1 MNTKL
6 LAQIPA
12 SARCVLDIGSA
23 SGKFGAAL
31 KARQDCVVTGI
42 EIDQE
47 VAQQAI
53 QNIDQVLVG
62 DVAHIAPILPRWYY
76 DVIVFGDVI
85 EHLIDPVPVLEALKL
100 CLAPGGVMLFSVPNV
115 CHWSVIKMLLE
126 GHWDYSPGLLSS
138 DHLRFYTK
146 ASFKALL
153 KRVGLSRKLVDVIEL
168 GEVPGIISTI
178 SSITGVDNLDKEAA
192 MYQMIFRGVN
202 KKPVPRVSII
212 IPVHNVWE
220 QTRACLASI
229 EEHTPQNYE
238 IIVID
243 NASTDE
249 TRIALL
255 DWAECT
261 LDVRLI
267 LNDDNLSYSAACNQ
281 GIEVASGEYIVIMNN
296 DIVVTDGWL
305 GKILTAMERTGAGI
319 VGPMADCVAGAQHI
333 DFAYKD
339 PAQLADF
346 ARRVYYAELS
356 KTLETQ
362 AVVGFCMLIKRDVFD
377 QIGEFDEQ
385 FINGYEESDFCL
397 RAGDAGFKVVVAR
410 DTFIHHK
417 GSQTFIETGTD
428 YWALIEENHRKFVA
442 KWPGRIPGHLD
453 SAAGSGWFFRPAP
466 KALPVITFAEADC
479 N

>member
-6 LAQIPA
+6 LAQVPE
-12 SARCVLDIGSA
+12 SARRVLDVGSA

-42 EIDQE
+42 EVDQE
-47 VAQQAI
+47 IAQHAI

-62 DVAHIAPILPRWYY
+62 DVAHVAPLLPRWYY

-100 CLAPGGVMLFSVPNV
+100 CLAPGGIMLFSVPNV
-115 CHWSVIKMLLE
+115 CHWSVITMLLE
-126 GHWDYSPGLLSS
+126 GHWDYDSGLLSP

-146 ASFKALL
+146 TSFEALL
-153 KRVGLSRKLVDVIEL
+153 KRVGLSRRLVDVIEV

-202 KKPVPRVSII
+202 KKAVPQVSII
-212 IPVHNVWE
+212 ISVHNVWE
-220 QTRACLASI
+220 QTRECLLSI
-229 EEHTPQNYE
+229 KEHTPQNHE
-238 IIVID
+238 IIIID

-249 TRIALL
+249 TPAWLQSL
-255 DWAECT
+255 G
-261 LDVRLI
+261 
-267 LNDDNLSYSAACNQ
+267 DNLSAFRVIRNAENESYSRACNQ

-305 GKILTAMERTGAGI
+305 GKMLTAMERTGAGI

-333 DFAYKD
+333 NFAYKD
-339 PAQLADF
+339 PAQLAEF
-346 ARRVYYAELS
+346 AHRVYYAELS
-356 KTLETQ
+356 KTIETQ

-397 RAGDAGFKVVVAR
+397 RAGDAGFKVVIAR

-466 KALPVITFAEADC
+466 KALPVITFAEAEL
-479 N
+479 